1 MTANSLTK
9 TITLSDTFHM
19 LHQAWTAGL
28 ASNRR
33 QLSTVSRRRAL
44 CFMLMK
50 RLVAIRTILRHVV
63 GGLDDVE
70 LPESITMNEFQEF
83 VAVDCTA
90 PMP

>member
-1 MTANSLTK
+1 
-9 TITLSDTFHM
+9 
-19 LHQAWTAGL
+19 
-28 ASNRR
+28 
-33 QLSTVSRRRAL
+33 
-44 CFMLMK
+44 MLMTS
-50 RLVAIRTILRHVV
+50 LVAIRTILRHVV